1 MTALNAIEWSLS
13 IPFSLFPN
21 GPDFSLSLFLSLS
34 SFQNIKLISILVQQG
49 KLQEGEL
56 ESVLK
61 YLFPKK

>member
-1 MTALNAIEWSLS
+1 MVSNEA
-13 IPFSLFPN
+13 FQFPLVFIKT
-21 GPDFSLSLFLSLS
+21 GLIFLSLS

>member
-1 MTALNAIEWSLS
+1 MVSNEAFQFPLVFIKTGLIFLS
-13 IPFSLFPN
+13 
-21 GPDFSLSLFLSLS
+21 LSLS

>member
-1 MTALNAIEWSLS
+1 MLS
-13 IPFSLFPN
+13 NEAFQFPLVFFQM
-21 GPDFSLSLFLSLS
+21 GLIFLSLS

-56 ESVLK
+56 ESVFK

>member
-21 GPDFSLSLFLSLS
+21 GPDFSLSLSLSLS

>member
-1 MTALNAIEWSLS
+1 MLSNEAFQFPLVFFQTSL
-13 IPFSLFPN
+13 IFFS
-21 GPDFSLSLFLSLS
+21 LSLS

>member
-1 MTALNAIEWSLS
+1 MLS
-13 IPFSLFPN
+13 NEAFQFPLVFFQTGLIFFS
-21 GPDFSLSLFLSLS
+21 LSLS

>member
-21 GPDFSLSLFLSLS
+21 GPDFFLSLS